1 MTERTTR
8 LGFDIAGWLQR
19 REHPLLQAFAARL
32 RDLARPIAASAF
44 SRNVSVMLIGTVL
57 GQVLSVLLSP
67 VLTRIYG
74 PVDFGTLG
82 VYMSALNI
90 LVGLSALRY
99 EIPLSTAASD
109 EAAVNL
115 LALCAG
121 LLVITTGLLGLA
133 AFMLPQRVLVVTGF
147 ARLPYARLLLPVGF
161 AFLGAY
167 YVMMYY
173 ATRAQDFNSIARTR
187 ISQGITG
194 PLSQIGLGL
203 LGVGVA
209 GLTVG
214 FIIGQSSGTLLLFKR
229 LVLSRLGTLRLVSWR
244 GIRRV
249 AWQNRA
255 FPLISSWA
263 NLIDTAGAGQLVYVL
278 VAIVYPGSV
287 AGYMFLAERVVARP
301 LLMVSTSLLTVF
313 MGEIGRTMNTDPALL
328 RRRFLQVSSRQFMF
342 GAAWI
347 ITADIAAWLA
357 FPLIFGR
364 SWVDAVPYLLTLSIV
379 YLVNSV
385 IGSVNYTLQ
394 VLGRQ
399 AVAAVWQVGRVAVI
413 VLGFVVAGR
422 YGLSALDAIGAYA
435 AIQVVACGILFMMM
449 KLSIERL
456 SGPQRAAS
464 R

>member
-1 MTERTTR
+1 LTERTTR

-278 VAIVYPGSV
+278 VAIFYPGSV

-313 MGEIGRTMNTDPALL
+313 MGEIGRTMNTDP
-328 RRRFLQVSSRQFMF
+328 RFLQVSSRQFMF

-456 SGPQRAAS
+456 SGPQHAAS

>member
-278 VAIVYPGSV
+278 VAIFYPGSV

-313 MGEIGRTMNTDPALL
+313 MGEIGRTMNTDP
-328 RRRFLQVSSRQFMF
+328 RFLQVSSRQFMF

-456 SGPQRAAS
+456 SGPQHAAS